1 MKRLAFV
8 YTSILIFYLCGKNIS
23 AQIASGFHNPTFGA
37 LGFAQGSAF
46 TARADDASAIV
57 YNPAG
62 LTQLKRPQLSLGTS
76 FIYATVD
83 YHGDGISDKM
93 DAHAIIPNM
102 FFASPIIEDKFAAGL
117 GITVPYG
124 LGGGWEEDGFSR
136 YTITDFFLS
145 VININPTLTYKPFSF
160 LSVGIGLD
168 YYYANTDL
176 ENRLNVGLINA
187 SLTGTPIDANTSDGF
202 QDFDDFHGDG
212 LGYNTGILWTV
223 TQRHSIGISFRS
235 KADIDLEGKM
245 KLSNLS
251 GPTAEVF
258 GSDSFSTRTKTNATL
273 PEMLTF
279 GYAYRHGDRWSI
291 EADIQWTNWSRFDV
305 LEFSYESSNFLLE
318 GANENVRNWDNTLG
332 FAFGGEYTLNK
343 AIKLRGGY
351 FFHESPVPSDTF
363 EPAIAQSSRHGVT
376 TGIGYRWGKK
386 LNTWI
391 DLAYGAVFY
400 ENRKVNNSVG
410 DAVLGPIDGDYNTF
424 NHIGLINFNYR
435 F

>member
-1 MKRLAFV
+1 MKRLAFI
-8 YTSILIFYLCGKNIS
+8 YTSILIFSLCGKNVS

-46 TARADDASAIV
+46 SARADDASAIV

-62 LTQLKRPQLSLGTS
+62 LTQLERPQLSLGTS
-76 FIYATVD
+76 FIYGTVD

-93 DAHAIIPNM
+93 DAFTIVPNM
-102 FFASPIIEDKFAAGL
+102 FFASPIVEDKLAAGL

-145 VININPTLTYKPFSF
+145 IININPTLTYKPFSF
-160 LSVGIGLD
+160 LSVGVGLD

-176 ENRLNVGLINA
+176 ENRLNIGLINA

-202 QDFDDFHGDG
+202 QDFDDLHGDG
-212 LGYNTGILWTV
+212 LGYNIGILWNITERNSV
-223 TQRHSIGISFRS
+223 GISFRS
-235 KADIDLEGKM
+235 KADLDLKGKT
-245 KLSNLS
+245 KFSNLS
-251 GPTAEVF
+251 GAIAEVF
-258 GSDSFSTRTKTNATL
+258 GSDSFSTQTKTRATL

-305 LEFSYESSNFLLE
+305 LNFNFNPTNSLLE
-318 GANENVRNWDNTLG
+318 ASNKNVRNWDNTLG
-332 FAFGGEYTLNK
+332 FALGGEYKLNE

-363 EPAIAQSSRHGVT
+363 EPAIAQSSRHGLT
-376 TGIGYRWGKK
+376 TGIGYSWGKK

-400 ENRKVNNSVG
+400 ENRKVNNTVG
-410 DAVLGPIDGDYNTF
+410 DAVLGPIDGDYDTVS
-424 NHIGLINFNYR
+424 HIGLINFNYQ

>member
-8 YTSILIFYLCGKNIS
+8 YTSILIFSLCGKNVS

-46 TARADDASAIV
+46 SARANDASAIV

-62 LTQLKRPQLSLGTS
+62 LTQLERPQISLGAS
-76 FIYATVD
+76 FIYGKVD
-83 YHGDGISDKM
+83 YHGDGISDEM
-93 DAHAIIPNM
+93 DSYDIVPNM
-102 FFASPIIEDKFAAGL
+102 FFASPIIEDKFAVGL
-117 GITVPYG
+117 GITAPYG

-160 LSVGIGLD
+160 LSVGVGLD
-168 YYYANTDL
+168 YYYAKTDL

-187 SLTGTPIDANTSDGF
+187 SLTGIPIDTSTSDGF
-202 QDFDDFHGDG
+202 QDFDDLHGDG
-212 LGYNTGILWTV
+212 LGYNIGILWNITERNSV
-223 TQRHSIGISFRS
+223 GISFRS
-235 KADIDLEGKM
+235 KADLDLKGKT

-251 GPTAEVF
+251 GAIAEVF
-258 GSDSFSTRTKTNATL
+258 GSDSFSTQTKTRATL

-291 EADIQWTNWSRFDV
+291 EADIQWTNWSRFDI
-305 LEFSYESSNFLLE
+305 LNFHFNPTNSLLDASNK
-318 GANENVRNWDNTLG
+318 NVRNWDNTLG
-332 FAFGGEYTLNK
+332 FALGGEYKLSE

-363 EPAIAQSSRHGVT
+363 EPAIAQSSRHGLT
-376 TGIGYRWGKK
+376 TGIGYSWGKK
-386 LNTWI
+386 LNKWI
-391 DLAYGAVFY
+391 DFAYGEVFY

-410 DAVLGPIDGDYNTF
+410 DNIGGPIDGDYDTF
-424 NHIGLINFNYR
+424 NHIVLINFNYQ

>member
-8 YTSILIFYLCGKNIS
+8 YTSILIFSLCGKNVS

-46 TARADDASAIV
+46 SARANDASAIV

-62 LTQLKRPQLSLGTS
+62 LTQLERPQISLGAS
-76 FIYATVD
+76 FIYGKVD
-83 YHGDGISDKM
+83 YHGDGISDEM
-93 DAHAIIPNM
+93 NSYDIVPNM
-102 FFASPIIEDKFAAGL
+102 FFASPIIEDKFAVGL
-117 GITVPYG
+117 GITAPYG

-160 LSVGIGLD
+160 LSVGVGLD
-168 YYYANTDL
+168 YYYAKTDL

-187 SLTGTPIDANTSDGF
+187 SLTGIPIDTSTSDGF
-202 QDFDDFHGDG
+202 QDFDDLHGDG
-212 LGYNTGILWTV
+212 LGYNIGILWNITERNSV
-223 TQRHSIGISFRS
+223 GISFRS
-235 KADIDLEGKM
+235 KADLDLKGKT
-245 KLSNLS
+245 KFSNLS
-251 GPTAEVF
+251 GAIAEVF
-258 GSDSFSTRTKTNATL
+258 GSDSFSTQTKTRATL

-305 LEFSYESSNFLLE
+305 LNFHFNPTNSLLDASNK
-318 GANENVRNWDNTLG
+318 NIRNWDNTLG
-332 FAFGGEYTLNK
+332 FALGGEYKLSE

-351 FFHESPVPSDTF
+351 FFHESPVPSNTF
-363 EPAIAQSSRHGVT
+363 EPAIAQSSRHGLT
-376 TGIGYRWGKK
+376 TGIGYSWGKK
-386 LNTWI
+386 LNKWI
-391 DLAYGAVFY
+391 DFAYGEVFY

-410 DAVLGPIDGDYNTF
+410 DNIGGPIDGDYDTF
-424 NHIGLINFNYR
+424 NHIVLINFNYQ

>member
-1 MKRLAFV
+1 M
-8 YTSILIFYLCGKNIS
+8 
-23 AQIASGFHNPTFGA
+23 
-37 LGFAQGSAF
+37 GFAQGSAF

-62 LTQLKRPQLSLGTS
+62 LTQLERPQLSLGTS
-76 FIYATVD
+76 FIYGTVD
-83 YHGDGISDKM
+83 YHGNGISDKM
-93 DAHAIIPNM
+93 DAHAIVPNM
-102 FFASPIIEDKFAAGL
+102 FFASPIVEDKFAAGL

-145 VININPTLTYKPFSF
+145 IININPALTYKPFSF
-160 LSVGIGLD
+160 LSVGVGLD

-212 LGYNTGILWTV
+212 LGYNIGILWNI
-223 TQRHSIGISFRS
+223 TQRHNVGISFRS
-235 KADIDLEGKM
+235 KAEIDLEGKM

-258 GSDSFSTRTKTNATL
+258 GSDSFSTRTKTDVTL

-305 LEFSYESSNFLLE
+305 LEFSFQSTNFLLE

-332 FAFGGEYTLNK
+332 FALGGEYKLSE

-363 EPAIAQSSRHGVT
+363 EPAIAQSSRHGLT
-376 TGIGYRWGKK
+376 TGIGYSWGKK
-386 LNTWI
+386 LNKWI
-391 DLAYGAVFY
+391 DFAYGEVFY

-410 DAVLGPIDGDYNTF
+410 DNVGGPIDGEYDNS
-424 NHIGLINFNYR
+424 NHIVLINFNYQ

>member
-8 YTSILIFYLCGKNIS
+8 YTSILVFSLCGKSVS

-62 LTQLKRPQLSLGTS
+62 LTQLERPQLSLGTS
-76 FIYATVD
+76 FIYGTVD

-93 DAHAIIPNM
+93 DAYAIVPNM
-102 FFASPIIEDKFAAGL
+102 FFASPIVEDKLAAGL

-136 YTITDFFLS
+136 YIITDFFLS

-160 LSVGIGLD
+160 LSVGVGID

-212 LGYNTGILWTV
+212 LGYNIGILWNI
-223 TQRHSIGISFRS
+223 TQRHSVGISFRS
-235 KADIDLEGKM
+235 KAEIDLEGKM

-251 GPTAEVF
+251 GPTAGVF
-258 GSDSFSTRTKTNATL
+258 GSDSFSTRTRTEATL

-291 EADIQWTNWSRFDV
+291 EADVQWTNWSRFDV
-305 LEFSYESSNFLLE
+305 LEFSFESTNFLLE
-318 GANENVRNWDNTLG
+318 GANENVRDWHNTLG
-332 FAFGGEYTLNK
+332 FALGGEYTLNK

-376 TGIGYRWGKK
+376 TGIGYRWGKN

-400 ENRKVNNSVG
+400 ENRKVNNTVG
-410 DAVLGPIDGDYNTF
+410 DAVLGPIDGDYDTF
-424 NHIGLINFNYR
+424 SHIGLINFNYQ